1 MADNGAP
8 APAAPGVALAPPVV
22 PQAAAGPA
30 HDAGQLVNAIPIR
43 IRVPNLRN
51 GNAEDIAQAAPRSS
65 IASQYKWAHIAQ
77 MTWEHMVAN
86 VDAVI
91 RAQYAQVLTGFAG
104 GPNDAER
111 TSARIAAIILGS
123 IRAGAAAA
131 LQIGPADMNAEEIVG
146 AGAVLT
152 PGAAGEVGR
161 ITGGNGTAG
170 GRYTVMMGM
179 AALDADEIMVVNA
192 LLYLGM
198 AVPVMQGISLVLTG
212 HHYLPTTK
220 NHFAGMKRQA
230 LQVSG
235 ATVQAWV
242 DVMGDTFDDL
252 AFHKACHP
260 ISPPT
265 KRRWAKTPE
274 LAVRMTASGHTAAA
288 IRIPALPSDAQG
300 AKAALAVVMKAA
312 PVIRGMGHTV
322 TWEEG
327 SRLLSVVEGAAEG
340 RAELDAVA
348 AARNWMAV
356 HASPISF
363 CIGVVQYLAESGGNA
378 KETTLTAFSVKKLLS
393 DNSAEVARG
402 TTYARAYM
410 SKLRE
415 QAMSGEY
422 PDPMLNL

>member
-1 MADNGAP
+1 MAGNGAP
-8 APAAPGVALAPPVV
+8 AQPPAPPAQAPAAPAPPADNGG
-22 PQAAAGPA
+22 QA
-30 HDAGQLVNAIPIR
+30 VNAIPIR

-51 GNAEDIAQAAPRSS
+51 GRAEDIAQAAPRSS
-65 IASQYKWAHIAQ
+65 ISAQFKWAHIRE

-91 RAQYAQVLTGFAG
+91 RAQYAQVMTAFAG
-104 GPNDAER
+104 GANDNER
-111 TSARIAAIILGS
+111 AASRSAAIVLGS
-123 IRAGAAAA
+123 IRAGASAAF
-131 LQIGPADMNAEEIVG
+131 QISPVDMNAEEIVG
-146 AGAVLT
+146 AGATLT
-152 PGAAGEVGR
+152 PGAVGQVGR

-170 GRYTVMMGM
+170 GRYTMMMGM
-179 AALDADEIMVVNA
+179 AALDADEIQVVNA

-242 DVMGDTFDDL
+242 DIMGDTFDDL
-252 AFHKACHP
+252 AFHKSCHP

-265 KRRWAKTPE
+265 KRRWAKDPN

-322 TWEEG
+322 SWEDG
-327 SRLLSVVEGAAEG
+327 ASLLGAVEGAAEG

-356 HASPISF
+356 HASAISF
-363 CIGVVQYLAESGGNA
+363 CIGVVQYLSESGGSA
-378 KETTLTAFSVKKLLS
+378 KETTLTAFSVKKLMS
-393 DNSAEVARG
+393 DNSADVARG
-402 TTYARAYM
+402 STYARAYM
-410 SKLRE
+410 TKLRE
-415 QAMSGEY
+415 AAMSGEF
-422 PDPMLNL
+422 PDPNMKL